1 MKIKHRIF
9 CLTTILVLLCSIAMN
24 ASATENSRSFV
35 ISEFGS
41 SGQADARHAA
51 NGFAKL
57 GYSSSLHFN
66 FSKSGFLGW
75 TNSGG
80 SSYSDDNYAF
90 YVSSH
95 GPGDESASSTGI
107 IYFIDS
113 NDNCIYPSDITGNWH
128 LVFIDAC
135 NSKRNNNFSSSL
147 NITGHSNRAY
157 LGWATEVGISSASS
171 FNNYFWE
178 TYVTRYTI
186 QQAAINAAADVPG
199 AGTTPIRFSGDT
211 SWYGYAS

>member
-1 MKIKHRIF
+1 MKFKHRLLCLIMVLVMVC
-9 CLTTILVLLCSIAMN
+9 CLTAN
-24 ASATENSRSFV
+24 AGAAENARAFV
-35 ISEFGS
+35 IDDFGTL
-41 SGQADARHAA
+41 GQSDARHAA
-51 NGFAKL
+51 NGFVKL

-66 FSKSGFLGW
+66 FSRSGFLGW

-80 SSYSDDNYAF
+80 SSYSNNNYAF

-95 GPGDESASSTGI
+95 GPGDEYASSTGT

-113 NDNCIYPSDITGNWH
+113 SGNRIYPSDITGNWH

-135 NSKRNNNFSSSL
+135 NSKRNNNFSSAL

-157 LGWATEVGISSASS
+157 LGWATSVSIADASS

-199 AGTTPIRFSGDT
+199 SETTPIRFSGDT